1 LTGVFRLAFTATA
14 DIAERA
20 GEALE
25 AGTPTPLAVAR
36 FAAAGGWTVEA
47 LYGEAPTRDG
57 IARLLR
63 AIPGAPPE
71 FDLAPLPQRDWVAE
85 SLAGLAPVRAGRFLI
100 HGRHDRAAASGAAIP
115 IEIEAG
121 IAFGTGHHATTRGCL
136 LAIERIARPAGR
148 PRVLDIGTGTGILA
162 IAAARL
168 WKAPVMAFDI
178 DPAAVAVAR
187 ANARANAVAPLVEAV
202 RAATPREP
210 AIRRRAPYDL
220 IVANILAEPL
230 KRLAGPVAKIAS
242 QRSKIILSGLLE
254 DQSEAVAAVWRT
266 HEFARVARIVLDG
279 WATLILARRGARVCA

>member
-1 LTGVFRLAFTATA
+1 VFRLAFTTCR
-14 DIAERA
+14 DIAEKA

-25 AGTPTPLAVAR
+25 RATPAPIAVAR

-47 LYGEAPTRDG
+47 LYGEAPPRDG

-63 AIPGAPPE
+63 AIPGAPRE
-71 FDLAPLPQRDWVAE
+71 FDLAPLPQRDWIAE

-100 HGRHDRAAASGAAIP
+100 HGRHDRAAASGAAIA

-121 IAFGTGHHATTRGCL
+121 IAFGTGHHATTLGCL
-136 LAIERIARPAGR
+136 LAIERIARSAPR

-168 WKAPVMAFDI
+168 WKAPIMAFDV

-187 ANARANAVAPLVEAV
+187 ANARANAVAPLVETV
-202 RAATPREP
+202 RAASPRHA
-210 AIRRRAPYDL
+210 AIRRHAPYDL

-230 KRLAGPVAKIAS
+230 KRLAGPAAEIAS
-242 QRSKIILSGLLE
+242 QRSKIVLSGLLE
-254 DQSEAVAAVWRT
+254 DQSAAVAAVWRA
-266 HEFARVARIVLDG
+266 HQFVRAARIVLDG
-279 WATLILARRGARVCA
+279 WATLILARRGAEL